1 MCKLVKPRPISMRV
15 LNYCF
20 MVIIIMLRC
29 YAINANYIFT
39 VVDVSQVVFRSVT
52 RTVQAACEGWHWI
65 STGGLFMQIFETDL
79 LIWSCNK
86 LSASRSN
93 ILQQIVNMSNAC
105 PPYKQI
111 VRNFTSVSSKRVGSC
126 LCFLLGGKREI
137 MFHVSTR
144 VTPGL
149 TSI

>member
-1 MCKLVKPRPISMRV
+1 MD
-15 LNYCF
+15 
-20 MVIIIMLRC
+20 IIVMLRC

-52 RTVQAACEGWHWI
+52 RTVQAAFEGWHWI

-111 VRNFTSVSSKRVGSC
+111 FRNFTSVSSKRVGSC

-137 MFHVSTR
+137 MFICVHSCYTWFD
-144 VTPGL
+144 
-149 TSI
+149 